1 MLSHFVLALGLL
13 FAIEGLLVAVAPSYL
28 EKLMK
33 ILHRTSHENRRLIG
47 LVTLAFG
54 TLLIWIAKNII

>member
-28 EKLMK
+28 EKLLK
-33 ILHRTSHENRRLIG
+33 ILLEISNENRRIIG
-47 LVTLAFG
+47 LITLAFG
-54 TLLIWIAKNII
+54 TLLIWTAKTII